1 MSIQSLVENELIED
15 RGAVWQLAGHTTFG
29 YTDGAASERYLDQV
43 FRAASDLSTK
53 SSELES
59 FIKDWPS
66 EYHLTTRRAQLLSGF
81 TFDRS
86 MRALEVGCGCGAI
99 TRHLAENFDQV
110 ISVEGNLNRARLAR
124 LRTRDLSTVS
134 VICAPFQEIRFKAK
148 FDIIFCI
155 GVFEYSGSFVQ
166 GIDPYEEALRY
177 FADMLTPDGIVVIA
191 IENQFGLKYFSCARE
206 DHIGTMFEGL
216 EGYHRRPQ
224 KVRTFGKTEL
234 EARLR
239 RHFECIEF
247 YYPYPDY
254 KVPECVLSAKF
265 LGSGRAGEL
274 VSQMKAR
281 DYSGPMNRLWDDS
294 ATALELSR
302 NRMLE
307 FFSNSFIVV
316 AGRGSLSRV
325 TFPQQAVLFSSG
337 RRAQFATCTRIVET
351 TDGSL
356 AVTKKLV
363 SGKHESDSS
372 MLRLVATDSPW
383 IDATSLQTEVMLRAR
398 NRSLTLEDIFA
409 PCKPWIARLQAEA
422 LTESGER
429 MLPGSHVDSIW
440 SNAYVVRTEC
450 QLIDQEWVWSKA
462 LPMNVVVIRAIY
474 NLLTKL
480 DTSLPVARALQ
491 GRGGRSLI
499 RQIGASI
506 GVDLS
511 RADFDRFTSLETE
524 LQWLAFGVARDRHS
538 IYLKW
543 YLFDRTSLHAVV
555 KLRSW
560 IMHTGSRIAV
570 RLGLSR

>member
-1 MSIQSLVENELIED
+1 MSIQSLVENDLIED
-15 RGAVWQLAGHTTFG
+15 SGSVWQLVGHTAFG
-29 YTDGAASERYLDQV
+29 YSDGAESERYLDHV
-43 FRAASDLSTK
+43 FRRTKDLGTR
-53 SSELES
+53 SSELEGY
-59 FIKDWPS
+59 IKDWPS

-86 MRALEVGCGCGAI
+86 MRVLEVGCGCGAI
-99 TRHLAENFDQV
+99 TRHLAENFDEV

-124 LRTRDLSTVS
+124 LRTRDHSTVS

-155 GVFEYSGSFVQ
+155 GVFEYSGSFVE
-166 GIDPYEEALRY
+166 GSDPYEEALRY

-234 EARLR
+234 ETRLG
-239 RHFECIEF
+239 RHVGSIQF

-265 LGSGRAGEL
+265 LASGRAGEL

-281 DYSGPMNRLWDDS
+281 DYSGPLNRLWDES
-294 ATALELSR
+294 AAALELSR

-307 FFSNSFIVV
+307 FFANSFIVV

-325 TFPQQAVLFSSG
+325 GFPQQAVLFSSG
-337 RRAQFATCTRIVET
+337 RRAQFATCTRVLET

-356 AVTKKLV
+356 VVSKKLV
-363 SGKHESDSS
+363 SGKQESDTGD
-372 MLRLVATDSPW
+372 LRLAATESPW
-383 IDATSLQTEVMLRAR
+383 VDSTSLQTEVLLRAR
-398 NRSLTLEDIFA
+398 NRGLALEEIFA
-409 PCKPWIARLQAEA
+409 PCKPWVARLNAEA
-422 LTESGER
+422 SAGSGAR
-429 MLPGSHVDSIW
+429 MLPGSHIDSIW
-440 SNAYVVRTEC
+440 SNAYVVQAQC
-450 QLIDQEWVWSKA
+450 QIIDREWVWSEA

-480 DTSLPVARALQ
+480 DESLPVAKVLQ

-499 RQIGASI
+499 RKIGASFGI
-506 GVDLS
+506 DLR
-511 RADFDRFTSLETE
+511 RADFDRFAYVETE
-524 LQWLAFGVARDRHS
+524 LQWQAFGVSKRRHS
-538 IYLKW
+538 IYLRW
-543 YLFDRTSLHAVV
+543 YFVDRTSLQTLVGV
-555 KLRSW
+555 KRRIL
-560 IMHTGSRIAV
+560 HTGSRFAA